1 MNFKS
6 LGHFTALILL
16 IEAVLMLP
24 ALILSL
30 VFHEPLSTQAYL
42 ETLLIIL
49 VLGGILWLL
58 SRGEKADDFYEKRRG
73 PFRAVPVLCVVSQ
86 SVSSL

>member
-6 LGHFTALILL
+6 LAHFTALILL

-30 VFHEPLSTQAYL
+30 FFKEPASTAAYL
-42 ETLLIIL
+42 KTLLIIL
-49 VLGGILWLL
+49 ALGGLLWLV
-58 SRGEKADDFYEKRRG
+58 SRG
-73 PFRAVPVLCVVSQ
+73 
-86 SVSSL
+86 